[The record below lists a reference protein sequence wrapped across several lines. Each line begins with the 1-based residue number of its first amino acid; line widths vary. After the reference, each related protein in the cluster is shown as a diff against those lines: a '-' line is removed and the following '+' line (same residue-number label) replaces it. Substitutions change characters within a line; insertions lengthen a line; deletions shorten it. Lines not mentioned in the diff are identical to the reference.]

1 MGIFWSTCMLATT
14 QRFNFVRIVQYNSY
28 FNILIWNVYKY
39 FNFIRNK
46 IILWILCCDKI
57 RLAVI
62 KSIVNPF
69 VLYWIWSP
77 DCILSANNTQKMIQS
92 LFINSGKHWINTLCS
107 SSPFTDRFDLW
118 IVTIIC
124 RPFLENSD
132 VYSSS
137 AIIQNDLTIV
147 SFNLTATIKFKHYIA
162 VL

>member
-1 MGIFWSTCMLATT
+1 MGIFWSTYMLATT
-14 QRFNFVRIVQYNSY
+14 LRIVYVWSNTIHVSIYLYGMFTMY
-28 FNILIWNVYKY
+28 FH
-39 FNFIRNK
+39 FIRNK
-46 IILWILCCDKI
+46 IILWVLCCDKI